1 MKESAELFYSLYTD
15 DFIELIKSEDFY
27 TYFTNAIKGGKKEL
41 ALSVRYSQNEIDLT
55 WVEAIEKAIIP
66 LDNIIRNPR
75 RFIEQIEEI
84 VPIEQARRIT
94 QESIRHLAQHTNMI
108 AKVDESGVTPDK
120 ILNIYKEESFATYEN
135 RFIYTLLINLQ
146 YFIDKRLKL
155 ISDSGTRAVSKI
167 SMNNQFNI
175 GKEELKYSMSL
186 TSVARVAQDADFLQ
200 LDADTSKLDAV
211 TRIERIRKILYD
223 FQESALIKSLHGC
236 TLVKPPIM
244 RTNVLLKNPDF
255 KAAMS
260 LWQFIE
266 TYRDTGLSVQMVENN
281 ELPDTEYI
289 SQLYSVLALNYCLLK
304 HHTKTKDEMMA
315 ATPIRKEFR
324 PTLIRN
330 AIEEYVNDMSMDI
343 DTVQRIFVEEV
354 KRSAKARVEEEE
366 KIKKVLE
373 RALLGEKKRKDKL
386 KEIEQREIE
395 KEKLRKQREKEFLK
409 KAREKQKLKE
419 RRELE
424 KAKEKE
430 RRKKEQE
437 KKKQEREKAKAE
449 RKANQT
455 KA

>member
-15 DFIELIKSEDFY
+15 DFIDLIKSEDFY

-41 ALSVRYSQNEIDLT
+41 ALSVRYSQNDIDLT
-55 WVEAIEKAIIP
+55 WVEAIEKSIVP

-94 QESIRHLAQHTNMI
+94 NESIRHLAQHTNMI
-108 AKVDESGVTPDK
+108 AKVDDSGVTPDK

-175 GKEELKYSMSL
+175 GREELKFDMSL
-186 TSVARVAQDADFLQ
+186 TSVARVADDAEFMQ
-200 LDADTSKLDAV
+200 IDADTSKLDAV

-223 FQESALIKSLHGC
+223 FQDSALIKSLYGC

-255 KAAMS
+255 KAAMA

-266 TYRDTGLSVQMVENN
+266 TYRDTGLSVQMVESN
-281 ELPDTEYI
+281 ELPSTDYI
-289 SQLYSVLALNYCLLK
+289 SQLYSIVALNYCLLK

-315 ATPIRKEFR
+315 AAPVRKEFR

-330 AIEEYVNDMSMDI
+330 AIEEYVNDLTMDV
-343 DTVQRIFVEEV
+343 DTVQRVFVEEI
-354 KRSAKARVEEEE
+354 KRSAKKRIEEED
-366 KIKKVLE
+366 KIKKIIE
-373 RALLGEKKRKDKL
+373 RALLAEKKRKDKL
-386 KEIEQREIE
+386 KALELEAAE
-395 KEKLRKQREKEFLK
+395 KEKKRKLREKEQAK
-409 KAREKQKLKE
+409 KAREKVRAKQ
-419 RRELE
+419 RREAE
-424 KAKEKE
+424 KAKAKEK
-430 RRKKEQE
+430 RKKEQE
-437 KKKQEREKAKAE
+437 KKKQQREKSKVKAKA
-449 RKANQT
+449 
-455 KA
+455 

>member
-15 DFIELIKSEDFY
+15 DFIDLIKSEDFY

-41 ALSVRYSQNEIDLT
+41 ALSVRYSQNDIDLT
-55 WVEAIEKAIIP
+55 WVEAIEKSIVP

-94 QESIRHLAQHTNMI
+94 NESIRHLAQHTNMI

-175 GKEELKYSMSL
+175 GREELKFAMSL
-186 TSVARVAQDADFLQ
+186 TSVARVADDAEFMQ
-200 LDADTSKLDAV
+200 IDADTSKLDAV

-223 FQESALIKSLHGC
+223 FQDSALIKSLYGC
-236 TLVKPPIM
+236 ALVKPPIM

-255 KAAMS
+255 KAAMA

-266 TYRDTGLSVQMVENN
+266 TYRDTGLSVQMVESN
-281 ELPDTEYI
+281 ELPSPDYI
-289 SQLYSVLALNYCLLK
+289 SQLYSILALNYCLLK

-315 ATPIRKEFR
+315 AAPVRKEFR

-330 AIEEYVNDMSMDI
+330 AIEEYVNDLTMDV
-343 DTVQRIFVEEV
+343 DTVQRIFVEEI
-354 KRSAKARVEEEE
+354 KRSAKKRLEEED
-366 KIKKVLE
+366 KIKKIIE
-373 RALLGEKKRKDKL
+373 RALLAEKKRKDKL
-386 KEIEQREIE
+386 KALELEAAE
-395 KEKLRKQREKEFLK
+395 KEKKRKLREKEQAK
-409 KAREKQKLKE
+409 KAREKVRAKQ
-419 RRELE
+419 RREAE
-424 KAKEKE
+424 KAKAKEK
-430 RRKKEQE
+430 RKKEQE
-437 KKKQEREKAKAE
+437 KKKQQREKAKA
-449 RKANQT
+449 KA

>member
-15 DFIELIKSEDFY
+15 DFIDLIRSEDFY

-55 WVEAIEKAIIP
+55 WVEAIEKSIIP

-94 QESIRHLAQHTNMI
+94 NESIRHLAQHTNMI
-108 AKVDESGVTPDK
+108 AKVDDSGVTPDK

-186 TSVARVAQDADFLQ
+186 TSVARVADDAEFLQ
-200 LDADTSKLDAV
+200 IDADTSKLDAV
-211 TRIERIRKILYD
+211 TRVERIRKILYD
-223 FQESALIKSLHGC
+223 FQASPLIKSLYGC
-236 TLVKPPIM
+236 ALVKPPIM

-255 KAAMS
+255 KAAMA

-281 ELPDTEYI
+281 ELPSPDYI
-289 SQLYSVLALNYCLLK
+289 SQLYSILALNYCLLK

-315 ATPIRKEFR
+315 AAPIRKEFR

-330 AIEEYVNDMSMDI
+330 AIEEYVNDLTMDV
-343 DTVQRIFVEEV
+343 DTVQRIFVEEI
-354 KRSAKARVEEEE
+354 KRSAKKRLEEEE
-366 KIKKVLE
+366 KIKKILE
-373 RALLGEKKRKDKL
+373 RALLAEKKRKDKL
-386 KEIEQREIE
+386 KALAQEAIDKEKKRKLREKEQTKKAKEKLRAKQRRE
-395 KEKLRKQREKEFLK
+395 KEKL
-409 KAREKQKLKE
+409 
-419 RRELE
+419 
-424 KAKEKE
+424 KAKEK
-430 RRKKEQE
+430 RKKEQE
-437 KKKQEREKAKAE
+437 KKRQQKAKA
-449 RKANQT
+449 KG
-455 KA
+455 

>member
-15 DFIELIKSEDFY
+15 DFIDLIKSEDFY

-41 ALSVRYSQNEIDLT
+41 ALSVRYSQNDIDLT
-55 WVEAIEKAIIP
+55 WVEAIEKCIVP
-66 LDNIIRNPR
+66 LDTIIRNPR

-94 QESIRHLAQHTNMI
+94 NESIRHLAQHTNMI
-108 AKVDESGVTPDK
+108 AKVDDSGVTPDK

-175 GKEELKYSMSL
+175 GREELKFNMSL
-186 TSVARVAQDADFLQ
+186 TSVARVADDAEFMQ
-200 LDADTSKLDAV
+200 IDADTSKLDAV

-255 KAAMS
+255 KAAMA

-266 TYRDTGLSVQMVENN
+266 TYRDTGLSVQMVESN
-281 ELPDTEYI
+281 ELPSADYI

-304 HHTKTKDEMMA
+304 HHTKTKDEMLA
-315 ATPIRKEFR
+315 AAPVRKEFR

-330 AIEEYVNDMSMDI
+330 AIEEYVNDLTMDV
-343 DTVQRIFVEEV
+343 DTVQRIFVEEI
-354 KRSAKARVEEEE
+354 KRSAKKRLEEED
-366 KIKKVLE
+366 KIKKILE
-373 RALLGEKKRKDKL
+373 RALLAEKKRKDKL
-386 KEIEQREIE
+386 KALELAAIE
-395 KEKLRKQREKEFLK
+395 KEKKRKQREKEQVK
-409 KAREKQKLKE
+409 KTREKLRAKQK
-419 RRELE
+419 REQL

-430 RRKKEQE
+430 KRKKEQE
-437 KKKQEREKAKAE
+437 KKKQQREKAKAAG
-449 RKANQT
+449 K
-455 KA
+455 